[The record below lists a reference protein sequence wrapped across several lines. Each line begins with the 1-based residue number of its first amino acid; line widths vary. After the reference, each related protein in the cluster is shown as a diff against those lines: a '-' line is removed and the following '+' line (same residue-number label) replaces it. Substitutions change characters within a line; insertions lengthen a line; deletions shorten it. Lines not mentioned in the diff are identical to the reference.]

1 MIFDQS
7 KHFEFSV
14 GKAIK
19 WFETH
24 PYHHIAVFSNRKGEY
39 YENDNPNNP
48 AKFTSLK
55 QNVAERSQY
64 FNYSVGNA
72 INLSRA
78 QNTPANGKAFT
89 YAEYNLAINTNN
101 SNSHFKIILNL

>member
-1 MIFDQS
+1 MASKSTNFDQS
-7 KHFEFSV
+7 KHFGFSV

-24 PYHHIAVFSNRKGEY
+24 PYHHIAIFSKRKGEY

-48 AKFTSLK
+48 AKFRSLK
-55 QNVAERSQY
+55 QNVAERSQH

-72 INLSRA
+72 SKQIKDGKDTWTFFNL
-78 QNTPANGKAFT
+78 
-89 YAEYNLAINTNN
+89 
-101 SNSHFKIILNL
+101 